1 MLQAAVAMLSA
12 LTSLLNQPLPP
23 SLPSQVITPSA
34 HVDDFRGPIPAD
46 ALADI
51 YAGRHEKVPA
61 AVLREASHFMRY
73 SYAVYS
79 LEPRIERLPS
89 LLDVACWKP
98 PAPEDVIEG
107 VVLLEGW

>member
-1 MLQAAVAMLSA
+1 M
-12 LTSLLNQPLPP
+12 
-23 SLPSQVITPSA
+23 
-34 HVDDFRGPIPAD
+34 DDFRGPLPAE

-61 AVLREASHFMRY
+61 AVLKEASHFMRY

-79 LEPRIERLPS
+79 LDPKIERPPS

-98 PAPEDVIEG
+98 PSPEDVSGGRGGGGERQPDKG
-107 VVLLEGW
+107 WCEQAALCSSCLLGT